1 MLLFIRKLLNGL
13 KEKKYT
19 GDMSRHRVHALK
31 YEDMCF

>member
-1 MLLFIRKLLNGL
+1 MIAFLKSLFRSNQ
-13 KEKKYT
+13 YT

>member
-1 MLLFIRKLLNGL
+1 MILFL
-13 KEKKYT
+13 KSLFRSNEKYT